1 MFASHPIFLESTH
14 SKDFE
19 PKESLKRPERGRKC
33 ESTREDSKPRH
44 KLIKRTQQKSSS
56 EDEEEDRGETE
67 DSEDDEQPLRKR
79 SNRIETDE
87 DEEVE
92 EEKNTRGNVR
102 WRHTARN
109 TAGPRGPGRHNG
121 LVPLRTAAQD
131 DDDDD
136 DEDEEEFTGV
146 TDLVNF
152 VFDSEQLS

>member
-1 MFASHPIFLESTH
+1 MFASHPIFIESAL
-14 SKDFE
+14 SKDCE
-19 PKESLKRPERGRKC
+19 PKESLKRSKRGRKC

-44 KLIKRTQQKSSS
+44 KLIKRTQQRSSS
-56 EDEEEDRGETE
+56 EDEEEGGGETE

-87 DEEVE
+87 E
-92 EEKNTRGNVR
+92 EEEEEENTRGNVR
-102 WRHTARN
+102 WKHTARS
-109 TAGPRGPGRHNG
+109 TAGPRGPVRHNG
-121 LVPLRTAAQD
+121 LVPLRAAAQ
-131 DDDDD
+131 DDDD